1 MKKDLI
7 NKSFFCSKILRYS
20 YNKVDNGGKNMVN
33 KKNIWFLTLFS
44 LILVLSIYYI
54 TMPNDLLLTS
64 MDTKGDI
71 ESDEVVSEISES
83 TILVALRVEDEESY
97 LEELETLKNILN
109 SKDASVKEKNN
120 AYEQMKSLN
129 INKSE
134 QQKLESD
141 IKKEF
146 NLNSFVKID
155 GNQVRVVVD
164 SDKHD
169 TKLANN
175 IIRKIQNNYEND
187 MYISV
192 KFQSK

>member
-64 MDTKGDI
+64 VDTKGDV

>member
-97 LEELETLKNILN
+97 LEELETLKNILISN
-109 SKDASVKEKNN
+109 DASVKEKNN

>member
-1 MKKDLI
+1 MI
-7 NKSFFCSKILRYS
+7 
-20 YNKVDNGGKNMVN
+20 N

-54 TMPNDLLLTS
+54 TMPNDLLLTNIS
-64 MDTKGDI
+64 TEGI
-71 ESDEVVSEISES
+71 EKENSEDVISEISES
-83 TILVALRVEDEESY
+83 TILVALRVEEEEIY

-109 SKDASVKEKNN
+109 SSDSSIEEKNN

-129 INKSE
+129 NNKSE

-155 GNQVRVVVD
+155 GNQIRVVVD
-164 SDKHD
+164 SEKHD
-169 TKLANN
+169 TKLANS
-175 IIRKIQNNYEND
+175 IMRSLQDNYEND